1 MHTIGLHRL
10 LFAETRK
17 NLLVMVRYP
26 LQPIMGLLI
35 LLIMFG
41 AVSFGMTRY
50 PTLDLFDGGDQRV
63 LVASFFCWVIAMGA
77 VGHIAAELEE
87 DIKTG
92 LLEPVFLSRHP
103 ASAVILVRS
112 LASSGS
118 GLLLSFAALGIL
130 VWYTGAPL
138 HLGISTLLALIVL
151 DVSLSSIGL
160 VMAGIV
166 ILFKRAASI
175 APLFYLGFG
184 VLIAQQISL
193 RPNDKLF
200 LYPVSSSVELF
211 TRTLFGADI
220 PVSGLSCAL
229 GWSVLTLAFGVVL
242 LRLCIGR
249 ARRMGTLSHY

>member
-1 MHTIGLHRL
+1 MNTIGLHHL

-17 NLLVMVRYP
+17 NLLVMLRYP

-35 LLIMFG
+35 LAVVFG
-41 AVSFGMTRY
+41 AISFGIAKY
-50 PTLDLFDGGDQRV
+50 PALDLFDGGDKRV
-63 LVASFFCWVIAMGA
+63 VVASFFCWVIAMGS

-92 LLEPVFLSRHP
+92 LLEPIFLSRYP
-103 ASAVILVRS
+103 VSAVILVRS

-118 GLLLSFAALGIL
+118 GLLVSFATLGIL
-130 VWYTGAPL
+130 VWYTAAPL
-138 HLGISTLLALIVL
+138 HLGVSTLLALILL

-184 VLIAQQISL
+184 VLIAKQISL
-193 RPNDKLF
+193 QPNDKLF
-200 LYPVSSSVELF
+200 LYPISSLVELF
-211 TRTLFGADI
+211 TRTLFGSDI
-220 PVSGLSCAL
+220 PLSGLLCAL
-229 GWSVLTLAFGVVL
+229 AWAVISLACGIAL
-242 LRLCIGR
+242 LGLCIGR

>member
-1 MHTIGLHRL
+1 MHPIALHHL
-10 LFAETRK
+10 LLAETRK
-17 NLLVMVRYP
+17 NLLLMLRYP

-35 LLIMFG
+35 MVAVFG
-41 AVSFGMTRY
+41 AISFGIARY
-50 PTLDLFDGGDQRV
+50 PMLDLFDGGDKRV

-92 LLEPVFLSRHP
+92 LLEPVFLSRYSP
-103 ASAVILVRS
+103 WAVILVRS

-118 GLLLSFAALGIL
+118 GLLLSFATLALL
-130 VWYTGAPL
+130 AWYTAAPL
-138 HLGISTLLALIVL
+138 HLGVSTLLALILL

-184 VLIAQQISL
+184 VLIARQISL
-193 RPNDKLF
+193 QPDDALF
-200 LYPVSSSVELF
+200 LYPISSSVELF
-211 TRTLFGADI
+211 TRTLFGSGI
-220 PVSGLSCAL
+220 PLSGLLCAL
-229 GWSVLTLAFGVVL
+229 TWAGLSLVCGIAV

>member
-1 MHTIGLHRL
+1 MHPIGLHHL

-35 LLIMFG
+35 LAVVFG
-41 AVSFGMTRY
+41 AISFGIARY
-50 PTLDLFDGGDQRV
+50 PTLGLFEGGDQRV
-63 LVASFFCWVIAMGA
+63 VVASFFCWVIAMGA

-87 DIKTG
+87 DVKTG
-92 LLEPVFLSRHP
+92 LLEPLFLSRHP
-103 ASAVILVRS
+103 ATLVILVRS

-118 GLLLSFAALGIL
+118 GLLLSFATLAIL
-130 VWYTGAPL
+130 DWQTGAPL
-138 HLGISTLLALIVL
+138 HLGFSTLLALVL
-151 DVSLSSIGL
+151 LDLSLSSIGL
-160 VMAGIV
+160 IMAGIV

-184 VLIAQQISL
+184 ALVAQQISL
-193 RPNDKLF
+193 RPDDELF
-200 LYPVSSSVELF
+200 RYPISSPVELF
-211 TRTLFGADI
+211 TRTLFGTDI
-220 PVSGLSCAL
+220 PLS
-229 GWSVLTLAFGVVL
+229 GWSYVLAWAVLSLACGIAV